1 MEDSKKIPQ
10 HDLESMC
17 NDKSILIENLDL
29 SVVIDFFSQM
39 DRQGPGSEEITL
51 KALNFIDLTGS
62 VGGLRIADMG
72 CGTGGQ
78 TISLAHN
85 TSAHI
90 TAFDIFPGMIDVLQ
104 HRVRKLG
111 LHKRITGVVASM
123 DRIPFDG
130 NGFDVIW
137 AEGAIYHIG
146 FERGLNLWTE
156 YLKKGGYVAVSDMV
170 WLSDKRPAEIER
182 YMCDNVPEINT
193 PSYKIRQIEEA
204 GYLPVASFFLPDNCW
219 TENYYRPMAE
229 LFEGFLKEQG
239 QSKAVVEF
247 VERQREEIAMYE
259 KYSEYYGYMFFIAK
273 KII

>member
-51 KALNFIDLTGS
+51 KALNFIDLTDS

-78 TISLAHN
+78 TISLALN

-90 TAFDIFPGMIDVLQ
+90 TAFDIFPGMIEVLQ
-104 HRVRKLG
+104 QRVRKLG

-137 AEGAIYHIG
+137 AEEIG
-146 FERGLNLWTE
+146 RAH
-156 YLKKGGYVAVSDMV
+156 V
-170 WLSDKRPAEIER
+170 
-182 YMCDNVPEINT
+182 
-193 PSYKIRQIEEA
+193 
-204 GYLPVASFFLPDNCW
+204 
-219 TENYYRPMAE
+219 
-229 LFEGFLKEQG
+229 
-239 QSKAVVEF
+239 
-247 VERQREEIAMYE
+247 
-259 KYSEYYGYMFFIAK
+259 
-273 KII
+273 